1 MPKKTE
7 ETLNFLVKKITEKYQ
22 DVIAIY
28 LFGSFGTEYENANS
42 DVDLALSFKTS
53 PDTVELWN
61 FAQELAVGINKDV
74 ELIDLKRSTTV
85 FQFEVLRLGKRVY
98 CQDEGQADKLENLWI
113 SMYLR
118 FNEERKDLLTN
129 G

>member
-1 MPKKTE
+1 MSE
-7 ETLNFLVKKITEKYQ
+7 ETLDFLAKKITEKYQ

-42 DVDLALSFKTS
+42 DVDLALSFETS
-53 PDTVELWN
+53 PDSVELWN
-61 FAQELAVGINKDV
+61 FAQELAVAINRDV
-74 ELIDLKRSTTV
+74 ELIDLKKATTV
-85 FQFEVLRLGKRVY
+85 FQFEVIRLGKRIY
-98 CQDEGQADKLENLWI
+98 CRDESLADGLETLWI

-118 FNEERKDLLTN
+118 FNEERKDLLPN